1 MSKVLIT
8 KNKKKNLQKSLQKT
22 STKRKFNQS
31 DLNKKDIEELRDKFK
46 TRGFTAGGIIGI
58 IFAVVLGI
66 PLGIVLL
73 AVITLLIIRSSI
85 RPPVSS
91 IRSSVFG
98 KQNIKKNKFF
108 KKINNQIKKDYSK
121 MILRRKKLKFN
132 KSDKKKIKEIQKKL
146 SKKGYTKIEIVG
158 IMISIVMKVPVKV
171 GIQYVSNLVKKII
184 ILY

>member
-1 MSKVLIT
+1 
-8 KNKKKNLQKSLQKT
+8 
-22 STKRKFNQS
+22 
-31 DLNKKDIEELRDKFK
+31 
-46 TRGFTAGGIIGI
+46 
-58 IFAVVLGI
+58 
-66 PLGIVLL
+66 
-73 AVITLLIIRSSI
+73 
-85 RPPVSS
+85 
-91 IRSSVFG
+91 
-98 KQNIKKNKFF
+98 
-108 KKINNQIKKDYSK
+108 